1 MSNFPEGSLLLG
13 QQTDY
18 PVRYAPEVLFPIA
31 RDEGRRSLGLSA
43 GALPFAGVDLW
54 THYEVSWLDAGG
66 KPRVALAE
74 IRVPADSPNL
84 VESKSM
90 KLYFNSL
97 NFERFESAGAFVGR
111 VVADLSAVAGAS
123 VGVELLF
130 PEDVRAMSMARLP
143 GESLDGLP
151 LTCDD
156 FLIDPAL
163 LRADP
168 ARIVSETLTTDLL
181 RSLCPVTHQPDWGSV
196 MVRYRGPAIDRL
208 GLLGYIV
215 SFRNHPDFHEQC
227 VERMFLEIMA
237 RCQPAEL
244 TVYARYTRRGGLD
257 INPFRTNCG
266 DMPPSAHLFRQ

>member
-111 VVADLSAVAGAS
+111 VVADLSVVAGAS

-156 FLIDPAL
+156 FIIDPAL

-227 VERMFLEIMA
+227 VERMFVEIMA

-266 DMPPSAHLFRQ
+266 DMPPSARLFRQ